1 MTRKNRI
8 LFATSGTAPG
18 YRRESLHAE
27 HVARALAPWYDLDVL
42 CPMIGRSGH
51 VIDFHGARLLRVPL
65 PSEGAEGAEALAR
78 AMRRQLSDGLY
89 DAVHVRTPVEGE
101 AALALHEQCGYT
113 LVYEPSPP
121 SQLMSF
127 LAGPGAQ
134 AALRR
139 LHEVEQ
145 GLVTAS
151 DLLIVHS
158 GRAFERA
165 ADLRGSEDAIVRVSP
180 GVDLD
185 CFCAMPVAAE
195 EPPFVLVLDDPHSG
209 LGELPGTRYRRLDE
223 PWGPERWRPE
233 AAPDLALALNASAAC
248 LALPPP
254 TWSAWLDATPFGV
267 LEAAACL
274 RPVIAPRL
282 PDVIEILGEGSEHVL
297 YDPGVPG
304 EAVRLAG
311 AVLEQPAAYAR
322 LVESIGKR
330 VRSTY
335 PASRLRSRIASL
347 YAGIVEP
354 HAEPPVVPVPSDD

>member
-18 YRRESLHAE
+18 CRRESLYANHL
-27 HVARALAPWYDLDVL
+27 ARALATWYDLDVL

-101 AALALHEQCGYT
+101 AALALHERFGYT

-121 SQLMSF
+121 SQLMGF
-127 LAGPGAQ
+127 LTGPGTQ

-145 GLVTAS
+145 SLVTAS

-165 ADLRGSEDAIVRVSP
+165 ARARGSEDSIVRLSP
-180 GVDLD
+180 GVDVD
-185 CFCAMPVAAE
+185 CFCSMPVTSE

-209 LGELPGTRYRRLDE
+209 LGELPNIPSRRLDE

-233 AAPDLALALNASAAC
+233 TPQDLALTLAGSTAC

-254 TWSAWLDATPFGV
+254 TWSAWLDATPNGM

-274 RPVIAPRL
+274 KPVIAPRL
-282 PDVIEILGEGSEHVL
+282 PDVMEVLGEGSEPLL
-297 YDPGVPG
+297 YDPDVPG
-304 EAVRLAG
+304 EAVRLAH
-311 AVLEQPAAYAR
+311 AILERPGAYAP
-322 LVESIGKR
+322 LVESIGSR
-330 VRSTY
+330 VRSAY
-335 PASRLRSRIASL
+335 PASILRARLVSF

-354 HAEPPVVPVPSDD
+354 HAEPPIAPVPAAD

>member
-18 YRRESLHAE
+18 YRRESLYAD

-121 SQLMSF
+121 SQLMGF
-127 LAGPGAQ
+127 LADPGAQ

-151 DLLIVHS
+151 DVLVVHS

-165 ADLRGSEDAIVRVSP
+165 ARARGSEDDIVRIPP
-180 GVDLD
+180 GVDVD
-185 CFCAMPVAAE
+185 CFCPMPLTPE
-195 EPPFVLVLDDPHSG
+195 EPPFVLVLDDPHAG
-209 LGELPGTRYRRLDE
+209 LGEMPTVRSRLLDE
-223 PWGPERWRPE
+223 PWGPESWKPE
-233 AAPDLALALNASAAC
+233 TAPDLALALAGSAAC
-248 LALPPP
+248 LLLPPP
-254 TWSAWLDATPFGV
+254 TWSAWLDATPYGI
-267 LEAAACL
+267 LEASACL

-282 PDVIEILGEGSEHVL
+282 PDVMEVLGEGCEPLL
-297 YDPGVPG
+297 YDPDVPG
-304 EAVRLAG
+304 EAVRLSV
-311 AVLEQPAAYAR
+311 AVLEQPRDYGR
-322 LVESIGKR
+322 LVESIGSH
-330 VRSTY
+330 VRAAF
-335 PASRLRSRIASL
+335 PASVLRARLVSL
-347 YAGIVEP
+347 YAGLVEP
-354 HAEPPVVPVPSDD
+354 HAEPPLAPVPASD